1 LSNPHLERDRP
12 SVSPSPRGRKRCPEN
27 TAAASPGP
35 EPFHVLLVEDNPTDI
50 FVISKIL
57 AESGL
62 DLKIQ
67 VAKDGQEALQYFE
80 SLAGDESGACPSL
93 VLLDL
98 NLPKVDGFEVLRQL
112 RRDSRCDRMPVVI
125 VTSSSAQE
133 DRDTARQ
140 LRADAY
146 FRKPAD
152 LSAYMELGR
161 LVRSILRP
169 DLESR

>member
-1 LSNPHLERDRP
+1 MSSPHLETDRP
-12 SVSPSPRGRKRCPEN
+12 SVSPSPPGRKRCPEN
-27 TAAASPGP
+27 KPEASLGP
-35 EPFHVLLVEDNPTDI
+35 EPFHVLLVEDNPIDT

-57 AESGL
+57 AECDL

-67 VAKDGQEALQYFE
+67 IAKDGQEALQYFG
-80 SLAGDESGACPSL
+80 SMGAHESGACPSL

-98 NLPKVDGFEVLRQL
+98 NIPKVDGFEVLRQL
-112 RRDSRCDRMPVVI
+112 RSGSRCDRTKVVI

-133 DRDTARQ
+133 DRDTAGR

-152 LSAYMELGR
+152 LSAYMELGQ
-161 LVRSILRP
+161 LVRNILRS